1 MIYVKKTKKN
11 ILLQINRKKKTTV
24 RNRDK
29 EKIHLFVYISFF
41 VDKYVTF
48 FFGTNKTKE
57 EKKSM
62 YLYGKFLSQ
71 VDPLLFFLLKAHRL
85 LFFSHVPE
93 MSCWP
98 EIFVFFCVWL
108 SPDSFI
114 ASRFFFFCAYHF
126 LLKMKE
132 NSLPAA
138 FVGCSSFILFILF
151 FLP

>member
-1 MIYVKKTKKN
+1 MNDICKKN
-11 ILLQINRKKKTTV
+11 KEKHPSPNQQKTKTTV

-29 EKIHLFVYISFF
+29 EKIHVFVYISFF
-41 VDKYVTF
+41 VDKTRDF

-71 VDPLLFFLLKAHRL
+71 VDPRLFFLLKAHRL

-98 EIFVFFCVWL
+98 EIFVFFLCVAQ
-108 SPDSFI
+108 SG
-114 ASRFFFFCAYHF
+114 
-126 LLKMKE
+126 
-132 NSLPAA
+132 
-138 FVGCSSFILFILF
+138 FVYRVQILF
-151 FLP
+151 FALTICY